1 MVEKKSPKNSPHDD
15 SNADQ
20 TLISA
25 INQSLDKSLDE
36 IDELN
41 LQRLKNARAKA
52 INNSPAKNRTWVP
65 LSVAASVAALL
76 LIPVV
81 LNQDSG
87 NSNIESEL
95 EIVSQETPI
104 SAEEMDDIDM
114 LMALEDT
121 DA

>member
-1 MVEKKSPKNSPHDD
+1 MVDKVTSQTDSKS
-15 SNADQ
+15 DQ
-20 TLISA
+20 VFITA
-25 INQSLDKSLDE
+25 INQSLDKSLDD

-52 INNSPAKNRTWVP
+52 LSVNSMSFGKWASF
-65 LSVAASVAALL
+65 SVAASIAALL

-81 LNQDSG
+81 MHLQTDSP
-87 NSNIESEL
+87 IEPEL
-95 EIVSQETPI
+95 EMVSQEIPI
-104 SAEEMDDIDM
+104 SVEEMDDIDM

>member
-20 TLISA
+20 TLIST

-52 INNSPAKNRTWVP
+52 INNSPAKNRKWVS

-87 NSNIESEL
+87 NSNIEPEL

>member
-52 INNSPAKNRTWVP
+52 INNSPAKNRKWVP